1 MDMLTESPMVT
12 KLSYR
17 KVKRGMSQLK
27 IRTFNKKSD
36 FWVLLNTY
44 NIAKI

>member
-27 IRTFNKKSD
+27 IRTFNRDKVENRKMRGPKK
-36 FWVLLNTY
+36 
-44 NIAKI
+44 